1 MSTEGAGLSNYM
13 GNVKQGCR
21 RDTLILPSQDGL
33 ERTDRIQYLRATKC
47 DKLSE
52 LRNAKWLP
60 QLLEL

>member
-1 MSTEGAGLSNYM
+1 M